1 MSTTVPPVV
10 TEENGALP
18 SPGTVLGEKTSEER
32 SAILARQIAML
43 VAQKR
48 RVESQSD
55 YQAILA
61 RRRLGRDKREM
72 VTVDEWGTPS
82 IQPL

>member
-1 MSTTVPPVV
+1 MTNETDIQRKP
-10 TEENGALP
+10 A
-18 SPGTVLGEKTSEER
+18 EER
-32 SAILARQIAML
+32 KAILARQIATL

-55 YQAILA
+55 FTAVLA
-61 RRRLGRDKREM
+61 RRSLGRDKREM
-72 VTVDEWGTPS
+72 VTVDEWGNPS

>member
-1 MSTTVPPVV
+1 MT
-10 TEENGALP
+10 
-18 SPGTVLGEKTSEER
+18 GETDIQRKPAEER
-32 SAILARQIAML
+32 KAILVRQIATL

-55 YQAILA
+55 FQAVLA
-61 RRRLGRDKREM
+61 RRSLGREKREI

-82 IQPL
+82 IQNL

>member
-1 MSTTVPPVV
+1 MGQLERREALEGDVN
-10 TEENGALP
+10 TETEIQRKPA
-18 SPGTVLGEKTSEER
+18 EER
-32 SAILARQIAML
+32 KAILARQIAML

-61 RRRLGRDKREM
+61 RRSLGREKREM

>member
-1 MSTTVPPVV
+1 MSSETDIQRKP
-10 TEENGALP
+10 A
-18 SPGTVLGEKTSEER
+18 EER
-32 SAILARQIAML
+32 KAILAPQIATL

-55 YQAILA
+55 FQAVLA
-61 RRRLGRDKREM
+61 RRSLGREKREI

-82 IQPL
+82 IQNL

>member
-1 MSTTVPPVV
+1 M
-10 TEENGALP
+10 
-18 SPGTVLGEKTSEER
+18 
-32 SAILARQIAML
+32 ILARQIATL

-55 YQAILA
+55 FQAVLA
-61 RRRLGRDKREM
+61 RRSLGREKREI

-82 IQPL
+82 IQNL

>member
-1 MSTTVPPVV
+1 M
-10 TEENGALP
+10 
-18 SPGTVLGEKTSEER
+18 TSETDIQRKPAEER
-32 SAILARQIAML
+32 KAILARQIATL

-55 YQAILA
+55 FQAVLA
-61 RRRLGRDKREM
+61 RRSLGREKREI

-82 IQPL
+82 IQNL